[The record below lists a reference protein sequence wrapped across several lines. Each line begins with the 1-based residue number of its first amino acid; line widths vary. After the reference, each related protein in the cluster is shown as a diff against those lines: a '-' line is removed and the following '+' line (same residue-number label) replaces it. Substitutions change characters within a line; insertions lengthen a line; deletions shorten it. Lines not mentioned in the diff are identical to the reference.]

1 MENLNLFPGRVFL
14 GIPSPDGNA
23 EKHLP
28 AAGDARWCQSVKGSY
43 RIARVAGIDVR
54 VHVTF
59 FLLLAF
65 YAASF
70 YQAGGMAG
78 AVGGIILM
86 LLLFLC
92 VLLHEFGHAF
102 AARRYGIRTPD
113 ITLLPIGGLAR
124 LERMPDSPWQ
134 ELMIALAGP
143 AVNVGI
149 AAGMALVLGSVPNP
163 WTILRGGEGGGFLEI
178 LFAMNVTLVVFN
190 MIPAFPMDG
199 GRVLRSLLAMRLPRV
214 QATLIAA
221 RTGQVLAVLFAGYA
235 LFFAD
240 STNFILLFI
249 ALFVF
254 MGAKQELAQAQMRAS
269 AQTLRVGDVMNT
281 SFRALPVDV
290 NVGDLKARLAGNT
303 QEVFPLVDDALH
315 LHGLA
320 TRDELLQAIADLP
333 SESLAKSVART
344 LPALRPET
352 SLHEA
357 LETLNRLAEPE
368 LPVVNPSSQ
377 IVGLFGVAHL
387 QKIAQSHPSG

>member
-1 MENLNLFPGRVFL
+1 
-14 GIPSPDGNA
+14 
-23 EKHLP
+23 
-28 AAGDARWCQSVKGSY
+28 VKGSY

-78 AVGGIILM
+78 AVSGIVLM

-134 ELMIALAGP
+134 ELMIAVAGP

-149 AAGMALVLGSVPNP
+149 AAGIALVLGTMPDP
-163 WTILRGGEGGGFLEI
+163 WKILEGGGGGGLLEI
-178 LFAMNVTLVVFN
+178 LFAMNVILIVFN

-199 GRVLRSLLAMRLPRV
+199 GRVLRALLAMRLPRV
-214 QATLIAA
+214 KATLIAA

-235 LFFAD
+235 LFL
-240 STNFILLFI
+240 SGSPNFILLFI

-254 MGAKQELAQAQMRAS
+254 MGAKQELAQVQMRAS
-269 AQTLRVGDVMNT
+269 SGALRVGDVMNT
-281 SFRALPVDV
+281 SFRALPVNV
-290 NVGDLKARLAGNT
+290 NVGDLKARLTGNT

-320 TRDELLQAIADLP
+320 TRAELLQAIAELP
-333 SESLAKSVART
+333 PESPAKCVART

-352 SLHEA
+352 SLQEA
-357 LETLNRLAEPE
+357 LETLQRLAEPE

-377 IVGLFGVAHL
+377 IVGLFGMAHL
-387 QKIAQSHPSG
+387 QKVAQSQTSV